1 MSTPITLQKA
11 STKAN
16 DKRSLFERID
26 FASYAPL
33 IALIV
38 LFIVSSFASEYFLST
53 RNITNI
59 MRQVSYTGIIAIGA
73 TFVIIAAGIDL
84 SVGSMVAL
92 VGVVAIYA
100 MNSVAG
106 EISGVLTG
114 ISVAIVFGSLLGA
127 LNGFIV
133 TKGRV
138 TAFIVTLATMSIFRS
153 MALYLSDA
161 GEVISRNNLYPEI
174 GGGYFLSIPYPVW
187 VFFILAIAA
196 HILLRYTAFGRHVCA
211 VGSNQNVARY
221 SAINVSR
228 ITFFTFV
235 IAGFCVGVSA
245 VLLSSRL
252 NSVSPGDMGAFFEL
266 DAIAA
271 VVIGGTSL
279 AGGRGTIVGTVIGAL
294 ILGIINN
301 MLNMLDVSAYLQGL
315 VKGLVI
321 LIAVLLQYKNN
332 K

>member
-1 MSTPITLQKA
+1 MNSPITLTNNKPGLL
-11 STKAN
+11 N
-16 DKRSLFERID
+16 RID

-38 LFIVSSFASEYFLST
+38 LFIISSFASEYFLSA

-59 MRQVSYTGIIAIGA
+59 LRQVSYTGIIAIGA

-92 VGVVAIYA
+92 VGVVAIYT
-100 MNSVAG
+100 MNSVGG
-106 EISGVLTG
+106 EISGVITG
-114 ISVAIVFGSLLGA
+114 ISVAIVFGSFLGA
-127 LNGFIV
+127 LNGIVV

-138 TAFIVTLATMSIFRS
+138 TAFIVTLASMSIFRS
-153 MALYLSDA
+153 IALYLSDA
-161 GEVISRNNLYPEI
+161 GEVIGENNLYPEV
-174 GGGYFLSIPYPVW
+174 GGGYFFGIPIPVW
-187 VFFILAIAA
+187 TFFILA
-196 HILLRYTAFGRHVCA
+196 LLGHVLLKHTAYGRHVCA

-228 ITFFTFV
+228 TIFFTFV

-279 AGGRGTIVGTVIGAL
+279 AGGRGTIIGTVIGAL

-301 MLNMLDVSAYLQGL
+301 MLNMLGISAYLQGL